1 MEFHFFMKIVFHL
14 IVLVLF
20 LSPLSFGWSGE
31 VHKQFV
37 QEIYFHIDSAE
48 RQLLNLSL
56 LEEGAVAPDRDFHD
70 YNRHHYPP
78 SLNLSLFWLEEA
90 HRAYILHDYNNASYS
105 FGVASHYIDDSFV
118 APHYISGEL
127 SSDHSRFESNIA
139 PFFVSCHSTFVEV
152 ESTLLQASR
161 HKEDW
166 QIWMATR
173 DPKIPAQAAKEAL
186 WALYPIAL
194 TTFNTSCGNSKTVFK
209 KRGLF
214 IPFEVS
220 AVLATLGGIFVC
232 WRLLNS

>member
-1 MEFHFFMKIVFHL
+1 MKIVFHL

-78 SLNLSLFWLEEA
+78 SLNLSLFCLEEA

-194 TTFNTSCGNSKTVFK
+194 TTFNTSCGNSKTVIK